1 MENNNW
7 WGDSFLGDDFEK
19 RFEEYTKEKV
29 EKRADDAD
37 FFLDILIEQGIIKL
51 NKEKVKDYFIKWLL
65 ENKEFDLQIENGDL
79 AIEDGDLK
87 FVPDFNKDDIV
98 GFINWFETE
107 KTVFIDYLKTK
118 GVKID
123 SEKDLGIKNSGN
135 LIINNNSNI
144 HNQTIANPEKKKKW
158 EKGTIISLVGLII
171 AFTVLLFGNNLMS
184 RFSNEPNKEK
194 ELLKESNQNIVI
206 ETFNLPYL
214 ENYPILD
221 KGLFVKY
228 YFNDLILGGAN
239 IDGIKINARGKNG
252 NKMEINREYSD
263 NNFKIDINEEPYIEI
278 EYKKKFYSIEITG
291 IHDSFRC
298 KINEIKKTTL
308 DLSSI

>member
-7 WGDSFLGDDFEK
+7 WGNSFLGKDFEK
-19 RFEEYTKEKV
+19 KVEEYTKKKV
-29 EKRADDAD
+29 EKRTEDAD

-51 NKEKVKDYFIKWLL
+51 NKEKVKDYFTKWFL
-65 ENKEFDLQIENGDL
+65 ENKEFDLQIKNGDL

-87 FVPDFNKDDIV
+87 FVPDFNKEDIV
-98 GFINWFETE
+98 GFINWFENKKTE
-107 KTVFIDYLKTK
+107 FIDYLKTK

-123 SEKDLGIKNSGN
+123 NEKDLGIKNSGN

-144 HNQTIANPEKKKKW
+144 HNQSTANSDKKKKW
-158 EKGTIISLVGLII
+158 EKGTIISLMSVII
-171 AFTVLLFGNNLMS
+171 AFTVLLFGNNLAS
-184 RFSNEPNKEK
+184 RFSDAPNNQK
-194 ELLKESNQNIVI
+194 ELVKESNQNITV

-228 YFNDLILGGAN
+228 YFNSLIIGGAN
-239 IDGIKINARGKNG
+239 IDRIKINTRGKTG
-252 NKMEINREYSD
+252 NKLEMERETSNSNYV
-263 NNFKIDINEEPYIEI
+263 IDINEEPYVEI

-291 IHDSFRC
+291 KHNSFLC
-298 KINEIKKTTL
+298 KIDEIKSPTL
-308 DLSSI
+308 DL